1 MSYYKDEITVAIN
14 IALKRKLKRE
24 LRELSTTELK
34 MQHTNMKLTRKRHHC
49 EDRALAK
56 ELGCTIE
63 ELIE

>member
-34 MQHTNMKLTRKRHHC
+34 MQHTNMKLTRKRRSM

>member
-34 MQHTNMKLTRKRHHC
+34 MQHTNMKLTRKRRHC
-49 EDRALAK
+49 EDRAEAK